1 MCPYLYC
8 YIGQYYGSFF
18 LSLVGVTKFY
28 LLTHSVSLT
37 AISRWTW
44 VSQYQNVS
52 ILDFI
57 GAKCDAGGG
66 NNWSYKTCSLIAP
79 VSQSVTTNVKPIP
92 SFFYRPDALPVTQ
105 PTVSKH

>member
-1 MCPYLYC
+1 M
-8 YIGQYYGSFF
+8 GQYYGRFF

-28 LLTHSVSLT
+28 FLTHSVSLT

-66 NNWSYKTCSLIAP
+66 NNWSYKT
-79 VSQSVTTNVKPIP
+79 
-92 SFFYRPDALPVTQ
+92 
-105 PTVSKH
+105 SKVL